1 MPLEAFL
8 AEHLAVVMVVLYV
21 ALNWAADH
29 KLLTPR
35 QFVAG
40 VGLLTLLGVYLGWTR
55 EGFGVWLLLP
65 IVVAGGLLFMTW
77 RSRPR
82 PLNGS
87 HEAL

>member
-8 AEHLAVVMVVLYV
+8 AEHLTVVVIVLYL

-29 KLLTPR
+29 KLIDNR
-35 QFVAG
+35 QFVMG
-40 VGLLTLLGVYLGWTR
+40 VSLLTFLGVYLGWTR

-65 IVVAGGLLFMTW
+65 CAVGAGMAFISW
-77 RSRPR
+77 RARPR